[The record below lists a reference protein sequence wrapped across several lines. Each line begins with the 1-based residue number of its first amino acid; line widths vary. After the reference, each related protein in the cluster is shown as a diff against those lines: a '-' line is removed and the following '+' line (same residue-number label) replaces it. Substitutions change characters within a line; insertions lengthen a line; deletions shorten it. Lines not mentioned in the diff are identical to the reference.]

1 MSPEKAD
8 YNQSV
13 VSSCRVP
20 LITQAYFQQLLPLS
34 ECIPED
40 GKLVAQMLMDVVES
54 NPKHPARAIRT
65 FVNRTAMLREC
76 GLRHFGDLL
85 VALLV
90 TSDGQGAPEHGPVV
104 LRDSP
109 SLVLNNDPALLTEEQ
124 ATIIGSTFAAQL
136 RSSHTPAATLLKVVK
151 LNPVLSLLKSK
162 FPWFVPMFECIVKCR
177 HAGTHRASAFNFRR
191 FTTLVAP
198 ELAGTSP
205 IASPIDEV
213 CEFTSVVRPSFQCR
227 LQIGAPRHRATLVC
241 RPPLSKSSI
250 KRRAQCPT
258 SPQACLPFFRRQ
270 FYRSAQPKT
279 ALGRPPNAQTCTRP
293 ALRRRT

>member
-1 MSPEKAD
+1 
-8 YNQSV
+8 V
-13 VSSCRVP
+13 VSSCRTP

-34 ECIPED
+34 ECIAED

-162 FPWFVPMFECIVKCR
+162 LVCPHVRMYRQVQACRHSSGFCVQFSPIHHLSRTRTGWHITSITPRRGLRVHFRGAPLVPMP
-177 HAGTHRASAFNFRR
+177 ASDR
-191 FTTLVAP
+191 
-198 ELAGTSP
+198 
-205 IASPIDEV
+205 
-213 CEFTSVVRPSFQCR
+213 
-227 LQIGAPRHRATLVC
+227 GAP
-241 RPPLSKSSI
+241 
-250 KRRAQCPT
+250 T
-258 SPQACLPFFRRQ
+258 SRNTCVQG
-270 FYRSAQPKT
+270 SAVEVEH
-279 ALGRPPNAQTCTRP
+279 
-293 ALRRRT
+293 